1 LSKRKSGK
9 GDGRL
14 EISPVTN
21 PTPATM
27 TTARARGGDLGK
39 VSTFKKSHFMAD
51 SADFDAA
58 PPL

>member
-1 LSKRKSGK
+1 M
-9 GDGRL
+9 
-14 EISPVTN
+14 
-21 PTPATM
+21 M

-58 PPL
+58 PPFVNVPPLGAVEANYT